1 MSTSAENVCF
11 CFAARRA
18 ARFITQIYERHLRK
32 AGITGPQFTILA
44 VVRARPGISM
54 VELAEELG
62 MDRTSLV
69 RALKP
74 FYRDAYVVDVPSEF
88 DSRKMLLTLS
98 KKGLNKFEEAD
109 PYWRAAQAEWV
120 KKVGLDRAKAVR
132 EELIS
137 LTEI

>member
-1 MSTSAENVCF
+1 MTTPAVNICNCF
-11 CFAARRA
+11 VARRA

-32 AGITGPQFTILA
+32 AGITGSQYTILA
-44 VVRARPGISM
+44 VIRARPGISM

-74 FYRDAYVVDVPSEF
+74 FYRDAYIVDAPSQS

-98 KKGLNKFEEAD
+98 RAGLKKYEESD
-109 PYWRAAQAEWV
+109 PYWQAAQDEWNR
-120 KKVGLDRAKAVR
+120 KVGVDRANAIR

-137 LTEI
+137 LTKI